1 MRFRRTIFAIF
12 NVGKAITLWEAIQIN
27 PILPSKYR
35 KHKERATTTKNG
47 RAERH
52 DLKSRLWIFKK
63 KNLKRE
69 KEKENE

>member
-35 KHKERATTTKNG
+35 KHEERATTTKNG

-52 DLKSRLWIFKK
+52 DLK
-63 KNLKRE
+63 
-69 KEKENE
+69 